1 MELIRSYS
9 VTHPAGIVRLPQ
21 TPDWDQVI
29 YASRGTVRLT
39 TEASTWVLPSLR
51 AAWVPAGVDHRC
63 RVTAGTRMRTLYV
76 HRSVGLLAAETI
88 VVDLTRFARELVTH
102 LVATAPWVADDPLTS
117 SYLDVLRSVLQA
129 ANVVPLA
136 LPWPSGDAA
145 ALVAGLLEADP
156 GSQQSVAELARSVGV
171 SRRTLERRFVDS
183 VGMTV
188 GQWRQQL
195 RLVVGLER
203 LAEGRPVGRVA
214 VDLGYSTQSAFG
226 AMFKAHLGCS
236 PGTYFTASRG

>member
-9 VTHPAGIVRLPQ
+9 VTHPAGTVRLPQ

-39 TEASTWVLPSLR
+39 TESSTWVLPSLR

-76 HRSVGLLAAETI
+76 HRSVGSLPAETTVI
-88 VVDLTRFARELVTH
+88 DLTPFARELVTH
-102 LVATAPWVADDPLTS
+102 LVATSPWVAGDPLTS
-117 SYLDVLRSVLQA
+117 SYLDVLGSVLRA
-129 ANVVPLA
+129 ADVVPLA
-136 LPWPSGDAA
+136 LPWPSEDTAA
-145 ALVAGLLEADP
+145 RAAGLMEADP
-156 GSQQSVAELARSVGV
+156 GSQQSVADLARAVGV
-171 SRRTLERRFVDS
+171 SRRTLERSFVGS

-203 LAEGRPVGRVA
+203 LADGQPVGRVA
-214 VDLGYSTQSAFG
+214 AGLGYSTQSAFG

-236 PGTYFTASRG
+236 PGSYFSAKGR